1 MRQSVPIWPTW
12 PAAGWSS
19 AGSWET
25 PANSSVTHLV
35 LGERGPLIVDYS
47 SAIHLESLQQGM
59 ADDDAHYEPGKEE
72 G

>member
-1 MRQSVPIWPTW
+1 T
-12 PAAGWSS
+12 GWSA

-35 LGERGPLIVDYS
+35 LGGRGPLIVDYS
-47 SAIHLESLQQGM
+47 SAIHLESLQLESPQSKS
-59 ADDDAHYEPGKEE
+59 AKLESAWDDARHEPGKEL